1 MLYADDAGIIS
12 RSPKGLEKMI
22 TAMVTACA
30 AFGLTVSEAKT
41 EIACL
46 QTKGGEHMPFTVTAA
61 GQVYKQTVEF
71 VYFGRGY
78 QCRLEPQKCRG
89 HASNP

>member
-41 EIACL
+41 EIMCL
-46 QTKGGEHMPFTVTAA
+46 QTKGGGHMLFTFTAA
-61 GQVYKQTVEF
+61 GQVNNQTVKIVLLGGAISADWF
-71 VYFGRGY
+71 HRIAKVTR
-78 QCRLEPQKCRG
+78 
-89 HASNP
+89 